1 MPRPRSAKEASCES
15 KIAAEPLSFHLYESC
30 LKLNEDCQKTFVD
43 ENAKG
48 QLKGITEDVGEF
60 KLIIDCLI
68 DKSDD
73 VIKEQGKQIDELQ
86 QNLKELNEVSIKKNG
101 WEQTRTQRMVQF
113 IWK

>member
-60 KLIIDCLI
+60 KLIIKTI
-68 DKSDD
+68 DKSVD

-101 WEQTRTQRMVQF
+101 
-113 IWK
+113 